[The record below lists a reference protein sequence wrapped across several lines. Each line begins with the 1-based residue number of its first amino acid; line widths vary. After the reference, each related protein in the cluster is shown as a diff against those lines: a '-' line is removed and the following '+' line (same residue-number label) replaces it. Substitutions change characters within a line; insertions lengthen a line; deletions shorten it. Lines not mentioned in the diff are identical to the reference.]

1 MASVQWVYAN
11 GCNWVTLDAIAQ
23 RHIENLWAKN
33 SSSWIESTSFRGAV
47 YIDID
52 QMLLLC
58 NGMSYS
64 IARRRT

>member
-1 MASVQWVYAN
+1 MPSVQWVYAN
-11 GCNWVTLDAIAQ
+11 GCNWVTLDSVAQ
-23 RHIENLWAKN
+23 QHIENLWSLN
-33 SSSWIESTSFRGAV
+33 SSSWIQSQSFKGPV

-58 NGMSYS
+58 NGTAYS